1 MPYDPSAFPPF
12 AVTVDLVV
20 LTVRRHALCALV
32 VRRGE
37 PPYQGRWALP
47 GGFVRIDEDLEA
59 AAARELTE
67 ETGLHVQGPDS
78 PHAGAHLEQLATYG
92 DPQRDPRMRVVSV
105 AHLVLAP
112 DLPTPTAGGDAHSV
126 RWAPVDT
133 LLSPGDGPERDGEQP
148 VPLAFDHDR
157 ILADGVERARSK
169 IEYSS
174 LATAFCPPE
183 FTVGELRRV
192 YEAVWG
198 VALDPRNFHRK
209 VTGTPGF
216 LVPTGGTT
224 TRQGGRPAQ
233 LFRAGGATLLNP
245 PMLRPEI

>member
-1 MPYDPSAFPPF
+1 MITFMSPYDPSAFPPF

-20 LTVRRHALCALV
+20 LTVRRDALCALT

-37 PPYQGRWALP
+37 SPFEGWWALP
-47 GGFVRIDEDLEA
+47 GGFVRIDEDLTT
-59 AAARELTE
+59 AAARELAE
-67 ETGLHVQGPDS
+67 ETGLTAHDRADPS
-78 PHAGAHLEQLATYG
+78 PAGGAHLEQLATYG
-92 DPQRDPRMRVVSV
+92 DPNRDPRMRVVSV

-112 DLPTPTAGGDAHSV
+112 DLPAPRAGGDARGA
-126 RWAPVDT
+126 RWSPVED
-133 LLSPGDGPERDGEQP
+133 LLEAGEEERR
-148 VPLAFDHDR
+148 LAFDHDR

-198 VALDPRNFHRK
+198 VTLDPRNFHRK

-233 LFRAGGATLLNP
+233 LFRAGGAPLLNP
-245 PMLRPEI
+245 PMLRPES